1 MEIKLPKAKPKGNT
15 FHESDFQSLVT
26 AYLKKEAF
34 DSFPYELK
42 VSTGNT
48 VNFNSFEAQ
57 QIPALMRAKQSVLH
71 HKMNDAS
78 LGSKP
83 CDGFCYRKSRAYV
96 GLMFNTKTNRNIC
109 YFLDVAVA
117 VMLKKMGYK
126 SISERAA
133 GVLGITITL

>member
-26 AYLKKEAF
+26 AYLKKEAW
-34 DSFPYELK
+34 DKFPFELK
-42 VSTGNT
+42 VSTGKAIP
-48 VNFNSFEAQ
+48 FSAFRPQ
-57 QIPALMRAKQSVLH
+57 QIPALMKAKQSILVYKIPDSGLISP
-71 HKMNDAS
+71 A
-78 LGSKP
+78 P
-83 CDGFCYRKSRAYV
+83 FDGFCYRKSRAYV

-126 SISERAA
+126 LISERAA
-133 GVLGITITL
+133 RC